1 VIEREGGREEQGRIA
16 RGLTFS
22 ISGIALSLSWR
33 ERGEREERERRE
45 RGEREE
51 RERRER
57 ETRTWAASP
66 IPRATA
72 RAVRQIF

>member
-1 VIEREGGREEQGRIA
+1 MRNVQHQWHSPLPILERER
-16 RGLTFS
+16 
-22 ISGIALSLSWR
+22 R